1 MAASSSGPPPNSWG
15 DGYSDDCPV
24 GRVDGTFTGATLPSY
39 MDPEGMYGELHLLRI
54 SGTNGPLPNRPF
66 LIRRSVEKFVGGRI
80 EGAFPESSKATYALK
95 VRNLRQFNQLLN
107 MKTLMD
113 GTAVSVAE
121 HPTLN
126 SIRCVVSCR
135 DVIDMPDSEL
145 LDELKE
151 QGVKELRRITRRNGP
166 SRENTPAIVLTCRGT
181 TRPEAIDFG
190 YIRCRTRPYYPSPMQ
205 CFNCWLFGHTKMRCQ
220 AKTATCGTCSG
231 DHPIPENREC
241 SEESFCKACNTNDHK
256 ISSRSCPRWQFE
268 NKIQKIKVDQ
278 GVSYPAARRIVE
290 QNRGGNSFA
299 NIVGPP
305 SNSALQQTNER
316 VDQLTVALAAKD
328 NEIAELRAALA
339 TRPSPPE
346 TTNDEIAAL
355 KAIVADQAKQIQ
367 LLTEQL
373 SAFLKAVMP
382 AASICHPQTIK
393 PLSPIT
399 VQTAVPSTDAAP
411 TSAVAMTPAPA
422 DTIVAAPAKDT
433 SATPAAVTTI
443 KTTNDFHSEGF
454 LSDSDTPSSELSQN
468 VEFFSPRP
476 EKSAGSPRT
485 PNRPGTPI
493 PGPSKASSDPS
504 KIPNK
509 RPRGKI
515 SRTETLFQQ
524 QQQKKSKLKGSTNI
538 VEAVTKLR

>member
-1 MAASSSGPPPNSWG
+1 MAANSAGPPPNSWG
-15 DGYSDDCPV
+15 DGYPDNCSA
-24 GRVDGTFTGATLPSY
+24 GRIDGTFTGATLPSY
-39 MDPEGMYGELHLLRI
+39 MDPEGMHGELHLLRI

-66 LIRRSVEKFVGGRI
+66 LIRRSVEKYVGGRI
-80 EGAFPESSKATYALK
+80 EGAFPESNKATYALK

-107 MKTLMD
+107 MKALMD
-113 GTAVSVAE
+113 GTAVAVTE

-151 QGVKELRRITRRNGP
+151 QGVKEVRRITRKNGP

-181 TRPEAIDFG
+181 NRPEAIDFG

-241 SEESFCKACNTNDHK
+241 SIEPFCKACNTNGHK
-256 ISSRSCPRWQFE
+256 ISSRTCPLWQFE
-268 NKIQKIKVDQ
+268 NTIQKVKVDQ

-290 QNRGGNSFA
+290 QNRNGSSFA
-299 NIVGPP
+299 NIVEPLRE
-305 SNSALQQTNER
+305 NKLQGTNVR
-316 VDQLTVALAAKD
+316 DSQFTAALAAKD

-339 TRPSPPE
+339 VRHTQPDPV
-346 TTNDEIAAL
+346 NDEITAL

-367 LLTEQL
+367 HLTEQL

-382 AASICHPQTIK
+382 AANFSLTPSVSS
-393 PLSPIT
+393 LSANT
-399 VQTAVPSTDAAP
+399 VQTSAASVTFAETTETKKTT
-411 TSAVAMTPAPA
+411 TSASTPAK
-422 DTIVAAPAKDT
+422 VV
-433 SATPAAVTTI
+433 ATPPAATAPVPAAT
-443 KTTNDFHSEGF
+443 DLHVEAV

-468 VEFFSPRP
+468 AEFFSPRP
-476 EKSAGSPRT
+476 EKSTSPPHT
-485 PNRPGTPI
+485 PLSNRPGTPI
-493 PGPSKASSDPS
+493 PGSTKAKSDTTTMPS
-504 KIPNK
+504 K

-515 SRTETLFQQ
+515 TRTEMLFQQ
-524 QQQKKSKLKGSTNI
+524 QQQKKSKLKGPTDNPGASP
-538 VEAVTKLR
+538 KSR

>member
-1 MAASSSGPPPNSWG
+1 MVL
-15 DGYSDDCPV
+15 DDRSDFCD
-24 GRVDGTFTGATLPSY
+24 
-39 MDPEGMYGELHLLRI
+39 
-54 SGTNGPLPNRPF
+54 
-66 LIRRSVEKFVGGRI
+66 RI
-80 EGAFPESSKATYALK
+80 E
-95 VRNLRQFNQLLN
+95 
-107 MKTLMD
+107 
-113 GTAVSVAE
+113 
-121 HPTLN
+121 
-126 SIRCVVSCR
+126 C
-135 DVIDMPDSEL
+135 
-145 LDELKE
+145 
-151 QGVKELRRITRRNGP
+151 
-166 SRENTPAIVLTCRGT
+166 
-181 TRPEAIDFG
+181 
-190 YIRCRTRPYYPSPMQ
+190 
-205 CFNCWLFGHTKMRCQ
+205 
-220 AKTATCGTCSG
+220 
-231 DHPIPENREC
+231 EC
-241 SEESFCKACNTNDHK
+241 SVQGRC
-256 ISSRSCPRWQFE
+256 
-268 NKIQKIKVDQ
+268 QKIKVDQ

-328 NEIAELRAALA
+328 NEIAKLRAALA

-411 TSAVAMTPAPA
+411 ASAVAMTPAPA

-454 LSDSDTPSSELSQN
+454 LSDSDTPPSELSQN